1 METLIKF
8 VLGGI
13 AVIVGVIVWQAV
25 VLSFWRSD
33 DTRLAAVVIGVGGPI
48 VAVVMLVGLYKKFA
62 NGGW

>member
-8 VLGGI
+8 VVGGVA
-13 AVIVGVIVWQAV
+13 AVISIIVWQALV
-25 VLSFWRSD
+25 SSFWQND
-33 DTRLAAVVIGVGGPI
+33 DTRLAAVAIGVGGPI

>member
-25 VLSFWRSD
+25 VSSFWRSD
-33 DTRLAAVVIGVGGPI
+33 DTRLVAVVIGVAGIATI
-48 VAVVMLVGLYKKFA
+48 VGVIVGVYKKFA